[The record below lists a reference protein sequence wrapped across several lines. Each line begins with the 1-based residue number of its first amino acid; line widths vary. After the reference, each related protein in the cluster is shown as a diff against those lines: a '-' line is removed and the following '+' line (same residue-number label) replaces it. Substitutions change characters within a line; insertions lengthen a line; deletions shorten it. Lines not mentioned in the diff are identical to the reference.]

1 VLEPFQLPF
10 AQRALVEVLMLSVG
24 AGLIGTWIVLR
35 GLAFFSHAVSTAT
48 FPGLVLADGLGFAAP
63 LGAFGMALL
72 FAAAVGRLAARER
85 EGYDSL
91 TALVLVGALAA
102 GVILASDVFASGSQV
117 ESLLFGSLLLIDG
130 QDIALAA
137 AASAAALAGTLALG
151 RRWVATGFD
160 PDAAREMGLRSAL
173 PDALLL
179 ALVAL
184 VAVAALSVVGA
195 LLATALLVVPAATT
209 RLWTRRLGSWQVA
222 TVLLVAA
229 EGVAG
234 LWLSV
239 QTNAPP
245 GATIAVVSG
254 GVFALAALARVV
266 PRRAVAPATA
276 GLVALA
282 VLTSGCG
289 SGASGSDG
297 KVAVV
302 ATTTQ
307 IADWVR
313 QVGGDR
319 VTVTQILRPNT
330 DAHDYEPR
338 PTDVRDTADAKV
350 VFVNG
355 DRLDHWMD
363 EVVKESGGD
372 PTVVDLSKGLP
383 VRVAGEREGEEA
395 SRYDPHWWNDPRNA
409 QAAVGE
415 IRDALIRAD
424 PDQGDAYRRAAVA
437 YEARLR
443 ALDAGMA
450 RCFAAVPS
458 AERKLV
464 SDHDAFNY
472 LVARYGIHYVGAVI
486 PSQTTQAQPSAGE
499 VADLVSLI
507 RREHVKAV
515 FPESSVNPRLARAI
529 ARRTGARAD
538 LELYGDSLG
547 PKGSK
552 GETYLG
558 MERANADA
566 MVSGFTGGDRGCSIP
581 GIP

>member
-1 VLEPFQLPF
+1 MPRVLEPFQLPF
-10 AQRALVEVLMLSVG
+10 AQRGFIEVLVLSVG
-24 AGLIGTWIVLR
+24 AGLVGTWIVLR
-35 GLAFFSHAVSTAT
+35 GLAFFSHAVGTAT

-91 TALVLVGALAA
+91 TALVLVGALAV

-117 ESLLFGSLLLIDG
+117 ESLLFGSLLLVGG

-137 AASAAALAGTLALG
+137 VASAAALAATLALG
-151 RRWVATGFD
+151 RRWLATGFD
-160 PDAAREMGLRSAL
+160 PDAAREMGLRSSL

-179 ALVAL
+179 GLVAL

-209 RLWTRRLGSWQVA
+209 RLWTRRLGSWQLASV
-222 TVLLVAA
+222 VLVAA

-266 PRRAVAPATA
+266 PRRTVVPAAA
-276 GLVALA
+276 GLLVLVAL
-282 VLTSGCG
+282 SGCG
-289 SGASGSDG
+289 GAASGSNG
-297 KVAVV
+297 QVTVV

-307 IADWVR
+307 IGDWAR
-313 QVGGDR
+313 AVGGDR
-319 VTVTQILRPNT
+319 VDVSQILRPNT

-338 PTDVRDTADAKV
+338 PSDVKDTARAKV

-355 DRLDHWMD
+355 DRLDHWMN

-383 VRVAGEREGEEA
+383 VRLAGER
-395 SRYDPHWWNDPRNA
+395 
-409 QAAVGE
+409 
-415 IRDALIRAD
+415 
-424 PDQGDAYRRAAVA
+424 
-437 YEARLR
+437 
-443 ALDAGMA
+443 
-450 RCFAAVPS
+450 
-458 AERKLV
+458 
-464 SDHDAFNY
+464 
-472 LVARYGIHYVGAVI
+472 
-486 PSQTTQAQPSAGE
+486 
-499 VADLVSLI
+499 
-507 RREHVKAV
+507 
-515 FPESSVNPRLARAI
+515 
-529 ARRTGARAD
+529 
-538 LELYGDSLG
+538 
-547 PKGSK
+547 
-552 GETYLG
+552 
-558 MERANADA
+558 
-566 MVSGFTGGDRGCSIP
+566 
-581 GIP
+581 